1 MSLFLDGA
9 CRFQTVFKH
18 FYLILVWVKNI
29 FTLTQL
35 PSFHIYTNNTFARC
49 LFVIVV
55 VFFAFEFIRSKSRE
69 FAKMNKKRVKNK
81 HNISSLCA
89 LKNYFHYICIFLYLI
104 HIYSVVYS
112 HTPRTLNTKN

>member
-18 FYLILVWVKNI
+18 FYLILVWVKNT

-35 PSFHIYTNNTFARC
+35 PPFHIYTNNTFARC

-81 HNISSLCA
+81 NQYFFA
-89 LKNYFHYICIFLYLI
+89 LRSQKLFSLYL
-104 HIYSVVYS
+104 HIFVFDS
-112 HTPRTLNTKN
+112 HL